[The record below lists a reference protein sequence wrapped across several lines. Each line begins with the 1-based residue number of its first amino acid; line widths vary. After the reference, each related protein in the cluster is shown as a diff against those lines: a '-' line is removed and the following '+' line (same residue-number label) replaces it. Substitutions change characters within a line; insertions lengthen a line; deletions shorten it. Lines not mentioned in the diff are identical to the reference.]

1 MTLQAQRIWPIVEW
15 LGQRCFTD
23 SVNAVFQ
30 GVVMGRTLLLVAT
43 AFLVVAPASA
53 SGQATDVL
61 ALPTSPGFGVPA
73 AVTIERAWNVS
84 WGQDSEAPAPA
95 LRLELPAVPGD
106 EPSLD
111 RQAGRP
117 RPVAIEYTQGHE
129 TRLKIHR
136 MASYAT
142 LPLLVA
148 EYALGRSLYNTPAG
162 QSASGGTKTAHA
174 AVAGSIVALFGV
186 NTVTGI
192 WNLRDE
198 RKDPA
203 GRTRRMIHGIL
214 MLMADGEF
222 AAAAMLTPRLPSP
235 GRPFPS
241 SSISP
246 ATHRAI
252 GITAIGTA
260 TVGYVM
266 MLLWRD

>member
-1 MTLQAQRIWPIVEW
+1 
-15 LGQRCFTD
+15 
-23 SVNAVFQ
+23 
-30 GVVMGRTLLLVAT
+30 MGRTLLLMAL
-43 AFLVVAPASA
+43 AFLVVVPASA
-53 SGQATDVL
+53 SGQATDVPV
-61 ALPTSPGFGVPA
+61 LPTFAGFGVPA
-73 AVTIERAWNVS
+73 AVTVDRAWNVS
-84 WGQDSEAPAPA
+84 WGQDAEAAPPAR
-95 LRLELPAVPGD
+95 RLEWPKVAGD
-106 EPSLD
+106 EPWPD
-111 RQAGRP
+111 GQAAPRP
-117 RPVAIEYTQGHE
+117 RPVAIEYSQGHE

-136 MASYAT
+136 AASYAT

-148 EYALGRSLYNTPAG
+148 EYALGRSLYDTPAG
-162 QSASGGTKTAHA
+162 QSASGGAKTAHA
-174 AVAGSIVALFGV
+174 VVATSIVALFGV
-186 NTVTGI
+186 NSVTGI

-203 GRTRRMIHGIL
+203 GRTWRTIHGIL

-235 GRPFPS
+235 GRPVTS

>member
-1 MTLQAQRIWPIVEW
+1 
-15 LGQRCFTD
+15 
-23 SVNAVFQ
+23 
-30 GVVMGRTLLLVAT
+30 MGRTLLLMAL
-43 AFLVVAPASA
+43 ACLVVAPSSA
-53 SGQATDVL
+53 RGQATDVL
-61 ALPTSPGFGVPA
+61 ALPATPGFGTPVQPA
-73 AVTIERAWNVS
+73 VDRVWNVS
-84 WGQDSEAPAPA
+84 WGQDVDAPRPA
-95 LRLELPAVPGD
+95 RRLELAEVAED
-106 EPSLD
+106 EPVLD
-111 RQAGRP
+111 RQAATRP
-117 RPVAIEYTQGHE
+117 RPVAIEYTPGHE

-136 MASYAT
+136 LASYAT

-148 EYALGRSLYNTPAG
+148 EYALGRSLYNTPVG
-162 QSASGGTKTAHA
+162 QSPSGGTKTAHA

-203 GRTRRMIHGIL
+203 GRTRRTIHGIL
-214 MLMADGEF
+214 MLLADGEF
-222 AAAAMLTPRLPSP
+222 AAAAMLTPRLPTP
-235 GRPFPS
+235 GRPVTS

-252 GITAIGTA
+252 GIAAIGTA